1 MVYSTRR
8 RAKIEGVGHEE
19 FSKYVWLGVHK
30 ETIAVSVAEVSGGE
44 VVNSDLKLIHPHH
57 FHRHAQG
64 SLKPG
69 HRVQLNASFR
79 LAADV

>member
-1 MVYSTRR
+1 MWITLVVYSTRR

-44 VVNSDLKLIHPHH
+44 VVNSDLKLIQFFDKQRFKTDTP
-57 FHRHAQG
+57 
-64 SLKPG
+64 P
-69 HRVQLNASFR
+69 SFS
-79 LAADV
+79 